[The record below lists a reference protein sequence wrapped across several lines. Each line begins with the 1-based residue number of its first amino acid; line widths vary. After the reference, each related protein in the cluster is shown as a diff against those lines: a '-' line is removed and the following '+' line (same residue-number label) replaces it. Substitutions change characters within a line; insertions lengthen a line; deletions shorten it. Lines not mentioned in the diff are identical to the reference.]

1 MNHLSDKRGGI
12 QQSENLEN
20 NITNGEISLRGVQ
33 ANDMQDLFNWRNHP
47 DIRKNFFNT
56 KSISWDDH
64 EKWFKKKIKDKKT
77 KIYMAYYQ
85 KQKIGAIRFEDTGD
99 EIKVSVMLNPEYLG
113 KGFGSKIIRMATEI
127 FIKERNPEKTVCAKI
142 KVDNVASIKAFQKAG
157 YKENHMVLMYKNE

>member
-1 MNHLSDKRGGI
+1 
-12 QQSENLEN
+12 
-20 NITNGEISLRGVQ
+20 
-33 ANDMQDLFNWRNHP
+33 
-47 DIRKNFFNT
+47 
-56 KSISWDDH
+56 
-64 EKWFKKKIKDKKT
+64 
-77 KIYMAYYQ
+77 MAYYQ